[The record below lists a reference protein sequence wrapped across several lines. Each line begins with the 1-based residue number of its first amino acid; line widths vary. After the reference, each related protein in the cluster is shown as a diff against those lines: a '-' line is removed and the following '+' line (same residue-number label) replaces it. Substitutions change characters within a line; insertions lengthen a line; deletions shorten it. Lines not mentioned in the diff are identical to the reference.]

1 MGNDTSL
8 HELLRDHTSDA
19 IRARLSSRQAPSY
32 IGDAVLGA
40 MDGTVTTFAAI
51 AGATG
56 AGLAGSIGIALGLAN
71 VCADGF
77 SMAVGNYQ
85 RAGAERHVL
94 EQTRSDEEQHVRRH
108 PEGEREEIRQI
119 FAAKGFTGDS
129 LETIVDVLTADAERW
144 VDTML
149 TEEHGL
155 RLVPQSPLQVA
166 LVTFGAFALAGL
178 VPILP
183 LAFFLSQSL
192 ESAFPYSALAT
203 AVTFFAIGYAKARMV
218 ARPPWRAGAA
228 SVLLGVVAAGLAYL
242 AGTLV
247 GLLGA
252 G

>member
-1 MGNDTSL
+1 MRDDTRL
-8 HELLRDHTSDA
+8 HELLRDHTREA
-19 IRARLSSRQAPSY
+19 IRARLSSPQSPSY

-56 AGLAGSIGIALGLAN
+56 AGLAGSVGIALGLAN

-85 RAGAERHVL
+85 RAGAEHHVL
-94 EQTRSDEEQHVRRH
+94 EQTRSAEQEHVLWH

-119 FAAKGFTGDS
+119 FAAKGFSGDN
-129 LETIVDVLTADAERW
+129 LETLVQVLTADAERW

-155 RLVPQSPLQVA
+155 RLAPQSPLRVA

-183 LAFFLSQSL
+183 LAFFLTRSL
-192 ESAFPYSALAT
+192 ESTFPYSALAT
-203 AVTFFAIGYAKARMV
+203 GATFFAIGYAKARLV
-218 ARPPWRAGAA
+218 EQPPWRAGAG
-228 SVLLGVVAAGLAYL
+228 SVFFGSVAAGLAYL
-242 AGTLV
+242 AGMLV